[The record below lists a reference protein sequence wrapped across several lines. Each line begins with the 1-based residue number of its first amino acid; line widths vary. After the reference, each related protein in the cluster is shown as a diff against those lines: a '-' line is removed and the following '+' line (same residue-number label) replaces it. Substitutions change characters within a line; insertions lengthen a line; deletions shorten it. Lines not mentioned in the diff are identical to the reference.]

1 MEMTPKTVYVIVVTY
16 RGRQW
21 YDRCFRSLRESKYAV
36 HTVVIDNASGDGS
49 VDYISEN
56 YPDVHLIRSDRN
68 LGFGNANNL
77 GIKYAL
83 EQGCDYVFLLNQDAW
98 IEPDTIENLIQAHR
112 QHPEYGVLSPM
123 HMTKEKDHLNFL
135 LDDGN
140 RNYELLS
147 DLFFGTVK
155 DVYDIEYVNAAG
167 WLVSRNTLMT
177 IGGFC
182 PIIFHYGEDDDYLHR
197 MKYHGVKV
205 GLCPHSRMVHDSK
218 NKLGE
223 AVRLFEKANEERI
236 DEYLDINKSID
247 LSVLK
252 RRFLFK
258 GIVLLFRCRRKQA
271 DEYLKRFRFLAK
283 NGKDIERCRSQH
295 MIKQSNW
302 LV

>member
-1 MEMTPKTVYVIVVTY
+1 MEIKTCKIFVIIVTY
-16 RGRQW
+16 KGEQW
-21 YDRCFRSLRESKYAV
+21 YDTCFQSLRSSLIPV
-36 HTVVIDNASGDGS
+36 QTIVVDNASNDGTIE
-49 VDYISEN
+49 YIRTHFPE
-56 YPDVHLIRSDRN
+56 VHIIESQEN
-68 LGFGNANNL
+68 LGFGKANNL
-77 GIKYAL
+77 GIRYAM

-98 IEPDTIENLIQAHR
+98 IEPDAIEKLILVHQ
-112 QHPEYGVLSPM
+112 QHPEYGILSPM

-155 DVYDIEYVNAAG
+155 DVYNIEYVNAAG
-167 WLVSRNTLMT
+167 WLISRDTLMT

-197 MKYHGVKV
+197 MRYHGIKV

-223 AVRLFEKANEERI
+223 AIRLFKKANEERI

-247 LSVLK
+247 LSKLK

-258 GIVLLFRCRRKQA
+258 GIVSLLKRRRKQA
-271 DEYLKRFRFLAK
+271 EVYFKRFKFLT
-283 NGKDIERCRSQH
+283 NMGEDIERCRSQH

>member
-1 MEMTPKTVYVIVVTY
+1 MEITPKTVYVIVVTY

-21 YDRCFRSLRESKYAV
+21 YDRCFRSLSESTIKV
-36 HTVVIDNASGDGS
+36 QTVVIDNASGDGS
-49 VDYISEN
+49 ADYICEQ
-56 YPDVHLIRSDRN
+56 YPDIHLIRSDRN
-68 LGFGNANNL
+68 LGFGNANNV

-83 EQGCDYVFLLNQDAW
+83 EQGCEYVFLLNQDAW
-98 IEPDTIENLIQAHR
+98 IEPDTIEHLIRVHR
-112 QHPEYGVLSPM
+112 QYPEYGIVSPM

-147 DLFFGTVK
+147 DLYFGTVK
-155 DVYDIEYVNAAG
+155 DVYDIDYVNAAG
-167 WLVSRNTLMT
+167 WLISRNTLMT

-197 MKYHGVKV
+197 MRFHGVKV

-223 AVRLFEKANEERI
+223 AVRLFKKANEERI

-247 LSVLK
+247 LIVLK
-252 RRFLFK
+252 RRFFFK
-258 GIVLLFRCRRKQA
+258 GIALLFRWKREQA
-271 DEYLKRFRFLAK
+271 DEYFKRFRFLAK
-283 NGKDIERCRSQH
+283 NGEDIERCRAQH
-295 MIKQSNW
+295 KIKQPKW